1 MAARPWFSQK
11 PLCSRTRKSRQS
23 ALVNFALFG
32 AGRIGRMHA
41 ENLAQR
47 SDARLLYVVDSKPEA
62 ARALA
67 EPLGARQA
75 AAEEAFSDPQVHAV
89 LIASST
95 GSHADLSIAAAR
107 AGKAIFCEK
116 PVDLTLPKV
125 DLCIKE
131 VRKARVP
138 MFVGFNRRFDP
149 SFRELKRRLDAGTV
163 GRLEQVI
170 ITNRDPG
177 LPELRF
183 LASSG
188 GLFLDFTIH
197 DFDMARWLLGEEP
210 VEIFARGAVLVDP
223 RVKSEGKD
231 IDTAMVL
238 LRTRSGRMASIMNSR
253 RAVYG
258 YDQRV
263 EVFGEK
269 GMLRAENLA
278 STTAERFDAE
288 ATCRDNPWPN
298 FQTRYAAAYAAELTS
313 FITSVQRRKP
323 AEIPPEDSRRLPKC
337 RKGHSRSAQTG

>member
-1 MAARPWFSQK
+1 
-11 PLCSRTRKSRQS
+11 
-23 ALVNFALFG
+23 
-32 AGRIGRMHA
+32 MHA
-41 ENLAQR
+41 ETLAQR
-47 SDARLLYVVDSKPEA
+47 SDAKLLYLVDTKPDA

-75 AAEEAFSDPQVHAV
+75 DAQQAFSDPQVHAV

-149 SFRELKRRLDAGTV
+149 SFRELKKRLDAGV
-163 GRLEQVI
+163 IGKLEQVI

-210 VEIFARGAVLVDP
+210 VEVFAWGAVLVDP
-223 RVKSEGKD
+223 RVRTEGKD
-231 IDTAMVL
+231 IDTAMLL
-238 LRTRSGRMASIMNSR
+238 LRTASGKMCHINNTR

-258 YDQRV
+258 YDQRI
-263 EVFGEK
+263 EVLGAK
-269 GMLRAENLA
+269 GMLRAANLA
-278 STTAERFDAE
+278 PTSVERFGAE
-288 ATCRDNPWPN
+288 ATCVDNPWPN
-298 FQTRYAAAYAAELTS
+298 FQTRYAAAYAAELSS
-313 FITSVQRRKP
+313 FIRGVEARKP
-323 AEIPPEDSRRLPKC
+323 VEVGPEDSRQVLVLAEAALK
-337 RKGHSRSAQTG
+337 SSQTGRPVRLK

>member
-1 MAARPWFSQK
+1 
-11 PLCSRTRKSRQS
+11 
-23 ALVNFALFG
+23 LVNFALFG

-41 ENLAQR
+41 ENLTQR
-47 SDARLLYVVDSKPEA
+47 SDARLVYVVDTRPEA

-75 AAEEAFSDPQVHAV
+75 GAQKVFSDPHVHAV

-95 GSHADLSIAAAR
+95 ASHADLSIAAAR

-149 SFRELKRRLDAGTV
+149 SFRDLKKRLDAGAV
-163 GRLEQVI
+163 GKLEQVI

-177 LPELRF
+177 LPDLRF

-210 VEIFARGAVLVDP
+210 VEVFAWGAVLVDP
-223 RVKSEGKD
+223 RVRTEGKD
-231 IDTAMVL
+231 IDSAMLL
-238 LRTRSGRMASIMNSR
+238 LRTASGKMCHINNTR
-253 RAVYG
+253 RAIYG
-258 YDQRV
+258 YDQRI
-263 EVFGEK
+263 EVLGAK
-269 GMLRAENLA
+269 GMLRAANLA
-278 STTAERFDAE
+278 PTSVERFGAE
-288 ATCRDNPWPN
+288 ATCVDNPWPN
-298 FQTRYAAAYAAELTS
+298 FQTRYAAAYAAELSS
-313 FITSVQRRKP
+313 FIRSVETRKP
-323 AEIPPEDSRRLPKC
+323 VEVGPEDSRQVVVLAEAALK
-337 RKGHSRSAQTG
+337 SSQTGRPVRLK

>member
-1 MAARPWFSQK
+1 
-11 PLCSRTRKSRQS
+11 
-23 ALVNFALFG
+23 LVRFALFG

-41 ENLAQR
+41 ENLVRRA
-47 SDARLLYVVDSKPEA
+47 DARLLYVVDTKPDA

-67 EPLGARQA
+67 EPLGAKPADTDTALR
-75 AAEEAFSDPQVHAV
+75 DPNVDAV
-89 LIASST
+89 LIATST
-95 GSHADLSIAAAR
+95 GSHADLSIAAAK

-116 PVDLTLPKV
+116 PVDLTLARV
-125 DLCIKE
+125 QACIKA
-131 VRKARVP
+131 VNKARVP

-177 LPELRF
+177 LPEMRF

-238 LRTRSGRMASIMNSR
+238 LRTKSGRMASIMNSR

-258 YDQRV
+258 YDQRI

-278 STTAERFDAE
+278 PTTAERFGAE

-313 FITSVQRRKP
+313 FIASVQRRKP
-323 AEIPPEDSRRLPKC
+323 AEIPPEDSRRVLLLC
-337 RKGHSRSAQTG
+337 EAAARSAQTGQPVRVK

>member
-1 MAARPWFSQK
+1 
-11 PLCSRTRKSRQS
+11 
-23 ALVNFALFG
+23 
-32 AGRIGRMHA
+32 MHA
-41 ENLAQR
+41 ENLVRRA
-47 SDARLLYVVDSKPEA
+47 DARLLYVVDTKPDA

-67 EPLGARQA
+67 EPLGAKPADTDTALR
-75 AAEEAFSDPQVHAV
+75 DPNVDAV
-89 LIASST
+89 LIATST
-95 GSHADLSIAAAR
+95 GSHADLSIAAAK

-116 PVDLTLPKV
+116 PVDLTLV
-125 DLCIKE
+125 RVQACIKA
-131 VRKARVP
+131 VNKARVP

-149 SFRELKRRLDAGTV
+149 SFRELKHRLDAGTV

-177 LPELRF
+177 LPEMRF

-210 VEIFARGAVLVDP
+210 IEIFARGAVLVDP

-238 LRTRSGRMASIMNSR
+238 LRTKSGRMASIMNSR

-258 YDQRV
+258 YDQRI

-278 STTAERFDAE
+278 PTTAERFGAE

-313 FITSVQRRKP
+313 FIASVQRRKP
-323 AEIPPEDSRRLPKC
+323 AEIPPEDSRRVLLLC
-337 RKGHSRSAQTG
+337 EAAARSAQTGQPVRVK

>member
-1 MAARPWFSQK
+1 M
-11 PLCSRTRKSRQS
+11 L
-23 ALVNFALFG
+23 NFALFG

-41 ENLAQR
+41 ENLVQR
-47 SDARLLYVVDSKPEA
+47 NDAKLLYVVDTKPEA

-75 AAEEAFSDPQVHAV
+75 GAEQAFGDPNVDAV

-116 PVDLTLPKV
+116 PVDLTLAKV
-125 DLCIKE
+125 DRCISAVK
-131 VRKARVP
+131 KARVP

-149 SFRELKRRLDAGTV
+149 SFRALKKRLDAGEV
-163 GRLEQVI
+163 GSLEQLI

-183 LASSG
+183 LATSG

-210 VEIFARGAVLVDP
+210 VEVFARGAVLVDP
-223 RVKSEGKD
+223 RVKSEAGD

-238 LRTRSGRMASIMNSR
+238 LRTASGRMCHIANSR

-258 YDQRV
+258 YDQRI
-263 EVFGEK
+263 EVLGAK

-278 STTAERFDAE
+278 PTTLERFGAE
-288 ATCRDNPWPN
+288 ASCTDNPWPN
-298 FQTRYAAAYAAELTS
+298 FQTRYAAAYAAELSS
-313 FITSVQRRKP
+313 FIRSVERGERP
-323 AEIPPEDSRRLPKC
+323 EVGPEDSRQVLVLAEAALKS
-337 RKGHSRSAQTG
+337 SRSGKPVRIRPN

>member
-1 MAARPWFSQK
+1 M
-11 PLCSRTRKSRQS
+11 
-23 ALVNFALFG
+23 VNFALFG

-47 SDARLLYVVDSKPEA
+47 SDARLVYVVDTKPEA

-67 EPLGARQA
+67 ERLGARQA
-75 AAEEAFSDPQVHAV
+75 GAEEAFSDPQVHAV
-89 LIASST
+89 LVASST

-125 DLCIKE
+125 DACIRE
-131 VRKARVP
+131 VRRARVP

-149 SFRELKRRLDAGTV
+149 SFRSLKKRLDAGAV
-163 GRLEQVI
+163 GKLEQVI

-210 VEIFARGAVLVDP
+210 VEVFAWGAVLVDP
-223 RVKSEGKD
+223 RVRTEGKD
-231 IDTAMVL
+231 IDTAMLL
-238 LRTRSGRMASIMNSR
+238 LRTASGKMCHINNTR

-258 YDQRV
+258 YDQRI
-263 EVFGEK
+263 EVLGAK
-269 GMLRAENLA
+269 GMLRAANLA
-278 STTAERFDAE
+278 PTSVERFGAE
-288 ATCRDNPWPN
+288 ATCVDNPWSN
-298 FQTRYAAAYAAELTS
+298 FQTRYAAAYAAELSS
-313 FITSVQRRKP
+313 FIRSVETRKP
-323 AEIPPEDSRRLPKC
+323 VEVGPEDSRQVLVLAEAALKSC
-337 RKGHSRSAQTG
+337 QTGRPVRLK

>member
-1 MAARPWFSQK
+1 
-11 PLCSRTRKSRQS
+11 
-23 ALVNFALFG
+23 LVNFALFG

-47 SDARLLYVVDSKPEA
+47 SDARLLYVVDTKPEA

-67 EPLGARQA
+67 EPLGARQV
-75 AAEEAFSDPQVHAV
+75 AAEQAFSDPQVHAV

-149 SFRELKRRLDAGTV
+149 SFRELKKRLDAGV
-163 GRLEQVI
+163 IGKLEQVI

-210 VEIFARGAVLVDP
+210 VEVFAWGAVLVDP
-223 RVKSEGKD
+223 RVRTEGKD
-231 IDTAMVL
+231 IDTAMLL
-238 LRTRSGRMASIMNSR
+238 LRTASGKMCHINNTR

-258 YDQRV
+258 YDQRI
-263 EVFGEK
+263 EVLGAK
-269 GMLRAENLA
+269 GMLRAANLA
-278 STTAERFDAE
+278 PTSVERFGAE
-288 ATCRDNPWPN
+288 ATCVDNPWPN
-298 FQTRYAAAYAAELTS
+298 FQTRYAAAYAAELSS
-313 FITSVQRRKP
+313 FIRGVEARKP
-323 AEIPPEDSRRLPKC
+323 VEVGPEDSRQVLVLAEAALK
-337 RKGHSRSAQTG
+337 SSQTGRPVRLK

>member
-1 MAARPWFSQK
+1 
-11 PLCSRTRKSRQS
+11 L
-23 ALVNFALFG
+23 LNFALFG

-47 SDARLLYVVDSKPEA
+47 IDARLLYVVDPKPEA

-75 AAEEAFSDPQVHAV
+75 SAEQVFSAPEVQAV

-95 GSHADLSIAAAR
+95 GSHAELSIAAAR

-116 PVDLTLPKV
+116 PVDLTLAKV
-125 DLCIKE
+125 DACIRE
-131 VRKARVP
+131 VKKAAVP

-149 SFRELKRRLDAGTV
+149 SFRSLKKRLDAGAI
-163 GRLEQVI
+163 GKLEQLV

-183 LASSG
+183 LATSG

-210 VEIFARGAVLVDP
+210 VEVFAWGAVLVDP
-223 RVKSEGKD
+223 RVGTEGKD
-231 IDTAMVL
+231 IDTAMLL
-238 LRTRSGRMASIMNSR
+238 LRTASGKMCHINNTR

-258 YDQRV
+258 YDQRI
-263 EVFGEK
+263 EALGEK
-269 GMLRAENLA
+269 GMLRAANLA
-278 STTAERFDAE
+278 PTSVERFGAE
-288 ATCRDNPWPN
+288 ATCADNPWPN
-298 FQTRYAAAYAAELTS
+298 FQTRYAAAYAAELSS
-313 FITSVQRRKP
+313 FIRSVQTRRP
-323 AEIPPEDSRRLPKC
+323 VEVGPEDSRQVLLLAEAARKSSDTGRPVRLK
-337 RKGHSRSAQTG
+337 

>member
-1 MAARPWFSQK
+1 
-11 PLCSRTRKSRQS
+11 
-23 ALVNFALFG
+23 LVRFALFG

-41 ENLAQR
+41 ENLVR
-47 SDARLLYVVDSKPEA
+47 RDDAKLVYVVDTKPEV

-67 EPLGARQA
+67 EPLGAKQA
-75 AAEEAFSDPQVHAV
+75 DAETALRDANVDAV
-89 LIASST
+89 LIATST
-95 GSHADLSIAAAR
+95 GSHADLSIAAAK

-125 DLCIKE
+125 EACIKA

-149 SFRELKRRLDAGTV
+149 SFREVKRRLDAGAV
-163 GRLEQVI
+163 GKLEQVI

-210 VEIFARGAVLVDP
+210 VEVFARGAVLVDP
-223 RVKSEGKD
+223 RVKSEAND

-258 YDQRV
+258 YDQRI
-263 EVFGEK
+263 EVFGDK
-269 GMLRAENLA
+269 GMLRAENLTP
-278 STTAERFDAE
+278 TTVERFGGE
-288 ATCRDNPWPN
+288 ASCHDNPWPN

-313 FITSVQRRKP
+313 FIASVERGKP
-323 AEIPPEDSRRLPKC
+323 AAVPPEDSRRVLLLCEAAAK
-337 RKGHSRSAQTG
+337 SARTGQPVRVK

>member
-1 MAARPWFSQK
+1 
-11 PLCSRTRKSRQS
+11 
-23 ALVNFALFG
+23 LVKFALFG

-41 ENLAQR
+41 ENLVQR
-47 SDARLLYVVDSKPEA
+47 ADAKLVYVVDTKPET

-67 EPLGARQA
+67 QPLGARQA
-75 AAEEAFSDPQVHAV
+75 DADTVWRDEDVDAV
-89 LIASST
+89 LIATST

-125 DLCIKE
+125 EACIKA
-131 VRKARVP
+131 VNRAKVP

-149 SFRELKRRLDAGTV
+149 SFRELKRRLDAGAI
-163 GRLEQVI
+163 GRLEQLI

-177 LPELRF
+177 LPELKF
-183 LASSG
+183 LATSG

-210 VEIFARGAVLVDP
+210 VEVYARGAVLVDP
-223 RVKSEGKD
+223 RVKTEAND
-231 IDTAMVL
+231 VDTAMVM
-238 LRTRSGRMASIMNSR
+238 LRTKSGRMGTIVNSR

-258 YDQRV
+258 YDQRI

-278 STTAERFDAE
+278 PTTVERFGGDS
-288 ATCRDNPWPN
+288 TCADNPWPN
-298 FQTRYAAAYAAELTS
+298 FQTRYRAAYAAELTS
-313 FITSVQRRKP
+313 FIQSVERRKP
-323 AEIPPEDSRRLPKC
+323 AAIPPEDSRRVLLLCEAAAK
-337 RKGHSRSAQTG
+337 SSQTGQPVKVR

>member
-1 MAARPWFSQK
+1 MLR
-11 PLCSRTRKSRQS
+11 
-23 ALVNFALFG
+23 FALFG

-47 SDARLLYVVDSKPEA
+47 TDAKLVYVVDTKPQA
-62 ARALA
+62 AHALA

-75 AAEEAFSDPQVHAV
+75 HAEQALADRNVDAV

-116 PVDLTLPKV
+116 PVDLTLAKV
-125 DLCIKE
+125 DQCISAVK
-131 VRKARVP
+131 KARVP

-149 SFRELKRRLDAGTV
+149 SFRALKDRLDAGAI
-163 GRLEQVI
+163 GKLEQVL

-183 LASSG
+183 LATSG

-197 DFDMARWLLGEEP
+197 DFDMARWLLDEEP
-210 VEIFARGAVLVDP
+210 VEVFAWGAVLVDP
-223 RVKSEGKD
+223 KVKSEAGD

-238 LRTRSGRMASIMNSR
+238 LRTASGRMCHIANSR

-258 YDQRV
+258 YDQRI
-263 EVFGEK
+263 EVLGAK

-278 STTAERFDAE
+278 PTTVERFGAE
-288 ATCRDNPWPN
+288 ATCADNPWPN
-298 FQTRYAAAYAAELTS
+298 FQTRYAAAYAAELSS
-313 FITSVQRRKP
+313 FIRSVQRG
-323 AEIPPEDSRRLPKC
+323 EPPEVGPQDSRQVLLLAEAALES
-337 RKGHSRSAQTG
+337 SRSGKPVRP

>member
-1 MAARPWFSQK
+1 
-11 PLCSRTRKSRQS
+11 
-23 ALVNFALFG
+23 
-32 AGRIGRMHA
+32 MHA

-47 SDARLLYVVDSKPEA
+47 SDARLLYVVDTKPEA

-95 GSHADLSIAAAR
+95 GSHADLSTAAAR

-116 PVDLTLPKV
+116 PGDLTLPKV
-125 DLCIKE
+125 DACIRE
-131 VRKARVP
+131 VRRARVP

-149 SFRELKRRLDAGTV
+149 SFRSLKKRLDAGAV
-163 GRLEQVI
+163 GKLEQVI

-177 LPELRF
+177 LPDLRF

-210 VEIFARGAVLVDP
+210 VEVFAWGAVLVDP
-223 RVKSEGKD
+223 RVRTEGKD
-231 IDTAMVL
+231 IDTAMLL
-238 LRTRSGRMASIMNSR
+238 LRTASGKMCHINNTR

-258 YDQRV
+258 YDQRI
-263 EVFGEK
+263 EVLGAK
-269 GMLRAENLA
+269 GMLRAANLA
-278 STTAERFDAE
+278 PTSVERFGAE
-288 ATCRDNPWPN
+288 ATCVDNPWPN
-298 FQTRYAAAYAAELTS
+298 FQTRYAAAYAAELSS
-313 FITSVQRRKP
+313 FIRGVEARKP
-323 AEIPPEDSRRLPKC
+323 VEVGPEDSRQVLVLAEAALK
-337 RKGHSRSAQTG
+337 SSQTGRPVRLK

>member
-1 MAARPWFSQK
+1 MIR
-11 PLCSRTRKSRQS
+11 
-23 ALVNFALFG
+23 FALIG

-41 ENLAQR
+41 ENLVRRA
-47 SDARLLYVVDSKPEA
+47 DARLLYVVDTKPDA

-67 EPLGARQA
+67 EPLGAKPADTDTALR
-75 AAEEAFSDPQVHAV
+75 DPNVDAV
-89 LIASST
+89 LIATST
-95 GSHADLSIAAAR
+95 GSHADLSIAAAK

-116 PVDLTLPKV
+116 PVDLTLARV
-125 DLCIKE
+125 QACIKA
-131 VRKARVP
+131 VNKARVP

-149 SFRELKRRLDAGTV
+149 SFRELKHRLDAGTV

-177 LPELRF
+177 LPEMRF

-238 LRTRSGRMASIMNSR
+238 LRTKSGRMASIMNSR

-258 YDQRV
+258 YDQRI

-278 STTAERFDAE
+278 PTTAERFGAE

-313 FITSVQRRKP
+313 FIASVQRRKP
-323 AEIPPEDSRRLPKC
+323 AEIPPEDSRRVLLLC
-337 RKGHSRSAQTG
+337 EAAARSAQTGQPVRVK

>member
-1 MAARPWFSQK
+1 
-11 PLCSRTRKSRQS
+11 
-23 ALVNFALFG
+23 
-32 AGRIGRMHA
+32 MHA
-41 ENLAQR
+41 ENLVQR
-47 SDARLLYVVDSKPEA
+47 SDAKLVYVVDTKPGS

-75 AAEEAFSDPQVHAV
+75 SAEQALGDPKVDAV
-89 LIASST
+89 LIATST
-95 GSHADLSIAAAR
+95 GSHADLSIAAAK

-125 DLCIKE
+125 EACIKA
-131 VRKARVP
+131 VNKAKVP

-149 SFRELKRRLDAGTV
+149 SFRALKKRLDAGAI

-183 LASSG
+183 LATSG
-188 GLFLDFTIH
+188 GLYLDFTIH

-210 VEIFARGAVLVDP
+210 VEVFARGAVLVDP
-223 RVKSEGKD
+223 RVKSEAND
-231 IDTAMVL
+231 IDTAMVM
-238 LRTRSGRMASIMNSR
+238 LRTKSGRLCAIMNSR

-258 YDQRV
+258 YDQRI

-269 GMLRAENLA
+269 GMLRAANLA
-278 STTAERFDAE
+278 PTTVQRFGAE
-288 ATCRDNPWPN
+288 ASCADNPWPN

-313 FITSVQRRKP
+313 FIASVQRGKP
-323 AEIPPEDSRRLPKC
+323 AEIPPEDSRQVLLLCEAARKSSETGKPVRLKN
-337 RKGHSRSAQTG
+337 

>member
-1 MAARPWFSQK
+1 M
-11 PLCSRTRKSRQS
+11 
-23 ALVNFALFG
+23 VNFALFG

-47 SDARLLYVVDSKPEA
+47 SDARLVYVVDTKPEA

-75 AAEEAFSDPQVHAV
+75 AAEEAFSDPQVDAV

-149 SFRELKRRLDAGTV
+149 SFRELKKRLDAGV
-163 GRLEQVI
+163 IGKLEQVI

-210 VEIFARGAVLVDP
+210 VEVFAWGAVLVDP
-223 RVKSEGKD
+223 RVRTEGKD
-231 IDTAMVL
+231 IDTAMLL
-238 LRTRSGRMASIMNSR
+238 LRTASGKMCHINNTR

-258 YDQRV
+258 YDQRI
-263 EVFGEK
+263 EVLGAK
-269 GMLRAENLA
+269 GMLRAANLA
-278 STTAERFDAE
+278 PTSVERFGAE
-288 ATCRDNPWPN
+288 ATCVDNPWPN
-298 FQTRYAAAYAAELTS
+298 FQTRYAAAYAAELSS
-313 FITSVQRRKP
+313 FIRGVEARKP
-323 AEIPPEDSRRLPKC
+323 VEVGPEDSRQVLVLAEAALK
-337 RKGHSRSAQTG
+337 SSQTGRPVRLK

>member
-1 MAARPWFSQK
+1 M
-11 PLCSRTRKSRQS
+11 
-23 ALVNFALFG
+23 VNFALFG

-47 SDARLLYVVDSKPEA
+47 SDARLLYVVDTKPEA

-149 SFRELKRRLDAGTV
+149 SFRELKKRLDAGV
-163 GRLEQVI
+163 IGKLEQVI

-210 VEIFARGAVLVDP
+210 VEVFAWGAVLVDP
-223 RVKSEGKD
+223 RVRTEGKD
-231 IDTAMVL
+231 IDTAMLL
-238 LRTRSGRMASIMNSR
+238 LRTASGKMCHINNTR

-258 YDQRV
+258 YDQRI
-263 EVFGEK
+263 EVLGAK
-269 GMLRAENLA
+269 GMLRAANLA
-278 STTAERFDAE
+278 PTSVERFGAE
-288 ATCRDNPWPN
+288 ATCVDNPWPN
-298 FQTRYAAAYAAELTS
+298 FQTRYAATYAAELSS
-313 FITSVQRRKP
+313 FIRGVEARKP
-323 AEIPPEDSRRLPKC
+323 VEVGPEDSRQVLVLAEAALK
-337 RKGHSRSAQTG
+337 SSQTGRPVRLK